1 MASYD
6 VHVQDSRGVRR
17 NFRAHIEA
25 ASPSEAVALARRCLP
40 ELPDPADH
48 PVYAVYRRRR
58 LRGRRLVG
66 LFPGGG
72 GDDGLAGVREP
83 RRPLPTP
90 PSLHASADLP
100 AYPEQ

>member
-25 ASPSEAVALARRCLP
+25 ASPSEAVALARRS
-40 ELPDPADH
+40 LPDLPGQQ
-48 PVYAVYRRRR
+48 VYAVYRRRR

-66 LFPGGG
+66 LYPGEG

-83 RRPLPTP
+83 RRPRPTP

>member
-6 VHVQDSRGVRR
+6 VHVQDSRGARR

-25 ASPSEAVALARRCLP
+25 ASPSEAVALARRSLPDLP
-40 ELPDPADH
+40 EQ

-58 LRGRRLVG
+58 LRSRQLVG
-66 LFPGGG
+66 LYPGRG

-83 RRPLPTP
+83 RRPRPTP